1 MHMTCLDN
9 TQAYNAFVF
18 VIIKDNTL
26 KYMLH
31 LDLFHLCFVII
42 KTSHCMSSTSY
53 ILTLSHVN
61 TLFGNSFMSYD
72 WKMEL

>member
-1 MHMTCLDN
+1 MACLDN

-31 LDLFHLCFVII
+31 LDLFHLCLL
-42 KTSHCMSSTSY
+42 SSKPLIALAQHFLFLYFFHGVVQPCSAVVGY
-53 ILTLSHVN
+53 IDYS
-61 TLFGNSFMSYD
+61 
-72 WKMEL
+72 